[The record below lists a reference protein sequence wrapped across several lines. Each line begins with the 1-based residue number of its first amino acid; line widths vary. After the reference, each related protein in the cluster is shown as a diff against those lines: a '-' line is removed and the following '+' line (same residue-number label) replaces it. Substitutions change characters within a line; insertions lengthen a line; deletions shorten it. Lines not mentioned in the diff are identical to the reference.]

1 MSTVTGTSNNDLR
14 RIATYGDES
23 EQMRIMQH
31 DLPRDVLEILVN
43 SKRPAIA
50 IALVSAQH
58 DLPRD
63 LVEKLEEHERTRLRQ
78 GDSIG
83 LDQLIGNMD
92 NASNEF
98 RLRMSLE
105 DIKFERLR
113 DLFDELNL
121 PGEQRETISARKQS
135 GKYNETVDQA
145 ITATT
150 VR

>member
-1 MSTVTGTSNNDLR
+1 VSTVTGISNNDLR

-23 EQMRIMQH
+23 ERMRIMQH
-31 DLPRDVLEILVN
+31 DLPYDVLEILVN
-43 SKRPAIA
+43 SKRPMIA

-63 LVEKLEEHERTRLRQ
+63 LVDKLEEHERIRLRQ
-78 GDSIG
+78 GNSIG

-92 NASNEF
+92 HASNEF
-98 RLRMSLE
+98 RLRMLLE

-113 DLFDELNL
+113 DVFDELNL
-121 PGEQRETISARKQS
+121 PDEQREEISARKRS
-135 GKYNETVDQA
+135 GEYNETVAQA